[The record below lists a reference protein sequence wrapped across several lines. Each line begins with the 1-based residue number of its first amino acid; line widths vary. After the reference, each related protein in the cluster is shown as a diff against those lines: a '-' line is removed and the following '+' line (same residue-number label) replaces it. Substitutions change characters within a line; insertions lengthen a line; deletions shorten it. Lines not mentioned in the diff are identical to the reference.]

1 MGLFR
6 AVKKCAKSLAH
17 DGAEDAMIDC
27 SAVLANISFINRMFG
42 KGLR

>member
-1 MGLFR
+1 MELFS
-6 AVKKCAKSLAH
+6 AVKKCEKSY

-27 SAVLANISFINRMFG
+27 SAVPANISFINRMFG